1 MRDREQREPTLKVH
15 FLSLTRRT
23 PDCLLLSLIL
33 CFSTCSV
40 CSGERGVNRQENILL
55 DLGFF
60 SNFQV
65 RSGP

>member
-33 CFSTCSV
+33 CFIFTVYQLLSTF
-40 CSGERGVNRQENILL
+40 GAPFIFN
-55 DLGFF
+55 
-60 SNFQV
+60 
-65 RSGP
+65 PT